1 MFEIKVKV
9 DGEELKRLR
18 KASPYTQ
25 ESLAEKLKISRETVN
40 AIENNKETA
49 ITSISVTLLNKW
61 RYECEL
67 YADSTAKERFVRHLR
82 NVFGL

>member
-1 MFEIKVKV
+1 MFEFKIRV
-9 DGEELKRLR
+9 DGEELKKYR

-25 ESLAEKLKISRETVN
+25 EGLAEKLNISRETVN
-40 AIENNKETA
+40 AIENNKESA
-49 ITSISVTLLNKW
+49 ITSISVALLNKW

-67 YADSTAKERFVRHLR
+67 YADSTAKERFLMHLR